1 MPLLFHMQL
10 HPDVKDGSTAVS
22 RADAALRSPTPAI
35 GLDFDPKLDE
45 LSKPL
50 PDYTEEELGVLRA
63 LHIGKYGNAGVMASI
78 RQFLALGPGDLGLVR
93 GGDKAVALVR
103 ICGPYEFHPDAED
116 PLWFRHRFPVQVL
129 GWYERDIE
137 AFPDI
142 AFRPPSQGT
151 LQRLVN
157 KDLTT
162 YIKMQCWLA
171 HKEGQM
177 FSEQGAAA
185 LREFRQIIL
194 VGPPGTGKTYLAK
207 KIAAILTDAKP
218 DRVVF
223 TQFHPSYNYE
233 DFVRGLKSETV
244 GGAICYVAKH
254 GVFGRA
260 CEAAARA
267 KDAAHVLI
275 IDEINRANVAA
286 VFGELLYG
294 LEYREERV
302 ATPYEI
308 DGDAGLTVPENLYVI
323 GTMNTADRS
332 IGHIDYA
339 VRRRFAFVACAPD
352 RGVVETHPFA
362 KPNDQALALKMF
374 DAVAD
379 LFNPER
385 KLLAAGHS
393 ASDLGVG
400 HTYFIGKGIDGQGL
414 RSRFRYQVEP
424 LLREYLADGVF
435 KPEAEKAIA
444 DMAGSFGA

>member
-1 MPLLFHMQL
+1 MLFHMQL
-10 HPDVKDGSTAVS
+10 HPDVKAGSTAVS
-22 RADAALRSPTPAI
+22 RAEAALRSSTPAI
-35 GLDFDPKLDE
+35 GLDFDLELDL
-45 LSKPL
+45 LSKSL
-50 PDYTEEELGVLRA
+50 PAYTKPELDALRA
-63 LHIGKYGNAGVMASI
+63 SHIQRHGNPGVMESI
-78 RQFLALGPGDLGLVR
+78 QIFRDLSPGDVGLVR
-93 GGDKAVALVR
+93 GGNKAVALVR
-103 ICGPYEFHPDAED
+103 ICGPYEFHPDAKE
-116 PLWFRHRFPVQVL
+116 PLWFRHRFPVSIL
-129 GWYERDIE
+129 GWYDEDLERY
-137 AFPDI
+137 PDI
-142 AFRPPSQGT
+142 SFKPPSQGT
-151 LQRLVN
+151 LQRLV
-157 KDLTT
+157 DQTSTT
-162 YIKMQCWLA
+162 FRKMQCWLT
-171 HKEGQM
+171 HKERQVP
-177 FSEQGAAA
+177 FEQSTEV
-185 LREFRQIIL
+185 LEKFKQVVL

-207 KIAAILTDAKP
+207 KIASALTDA
-218 DRVVF
+218 RSEHVSLV
-223 TQFHPSYNYE
+223 QFHPSYNYE

-244 GGAICYVAKH
+244 GGAIRYVAKH
-254 GVFGRA
+254 GAFGQA

-294 LEYREERV
+294 LEYRGERV
-302 ATPYEI
+302 ATPYEV

-352 RGVVETHPFA
+352 KGVIEAYPFA
-362 KPNDQALALKMF
+362 EPNDRALALKMF

-385 KLLAAGHS
+385 KFLAAGHS

-435 KPEAEKAIA
+435 KPEAEKAIT
-444 DMAGSFGA
+444 DMTGSFGA